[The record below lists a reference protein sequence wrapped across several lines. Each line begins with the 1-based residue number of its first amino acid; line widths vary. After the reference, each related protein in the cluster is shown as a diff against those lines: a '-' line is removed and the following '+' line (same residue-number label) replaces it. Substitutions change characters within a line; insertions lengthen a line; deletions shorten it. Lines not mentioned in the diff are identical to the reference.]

1 MIGFVNNREDLKI
14 EITSK
19 IHNDFTVRIN
29 SNEIIRNVAWP

>member
-29 SNEIIRNVAWP
+29 DQMKLSET